1 MQIGPTTVDNNMK
14 VPQEIKNRSMCYAEI
29 PFLGIYPK
37 EMKTGFLRHICTLVS
52 VAALFTIAKYG
63 YNRNACQWG
72 NGKDVVYMCACACV
86 SCHLQQLRICVGL
99 GQMMLGEM
107 SQAET
112 EKYCLI
118 SLMCGL

>member
-1 MQIGPTTVDNNMK
+1 MK
-14 VPQEIKNRSMCYAEI
+14 ISVGLWKTEWRFLKNLKIDLPYDLAI
-29 PFLGIYPK
+29 PLLGIYPK

-72 NGKDVVYMCACACV
+72 NGKDVVYVCACVCV
-86 SCHLQQLRICVGL
+86 SCHLQQLCICVGL

-118 SLMCGL
+118 SLMCGI